1 MNLADLKV
9 GQHGTITQVLGDDTL
24 ALRLMEMG
32 LIEGEVVRLLGTAPM
47 GEPLEFAYRSS
58 RLSLRKQEALRVE
71 IELLKDST

>member
-9 GQHGTITQVLGDDTL
+9 GQRGTVTQVIGEDPL

-58 RLSLRKQEALRVE
+58 RLSLRKQEAIRVE
-71 IELLKDST
+71 IELVKDST

>member
-9 GQHGTITQVLGDDTL
+9 GQSGTVTRVDGEDTL

-32 LIEGEVVRLLGTAPM
+32 LIEGETVRLLGSAPL

-58 RLSLRKQEALRVE
+58 RLSLRKQEAIRVH
-71 IELLKDST
+71 IELLKDSV

>member
-9 GQHGTITQVLGDDTL
+9 GQHGTIIQVVGDDTL

-32 LIEGEVVRLLGTAPM
+32 LIEGEVVRLLGKAPM

-58 RLSLRKQEALRVE
+58 RLSLRKLEATRVE

>member
-9 GQHGTITQVLGDDTL
+9 GQSGTITRVDGEDTL

-32 LIEGEVVRLLGTAPM
+32 LIEGETVRLLGSAPL

-58 RLSLRKQEALRVE
+58 RLSLRKQEAIRVH
-71 IELLKDST
+71 IELLKDSV

>member
-9 GQHGTITQVLGDDTL
+9 GQQGTITQVVGDDTL

-32 LIEGEVVRLLGTAPM
+32 LIEGEVVRLLGKAPM

-58 RLSLRKQEALRVE
+58 RLSLRKLEATRVE

>member
-9 GQHGTITQVLGDDTL
+9 GQQGTIIQVVGDDTL

-32 LIEGEVVRLLGTAPM
+32 LIEGEVVRLLGKAPM

-58 RLSLRKQEALRVE
+58 RLSLRKLEATRVE

>member
-9 GQHGTITQVLGDDTL
+9 GQRGTITRVNGEDSL

-58 RLSLRKQEALRVE
+58 RLSLRKQEAVRVE
-71 IELLKDST
+71 IELVKDST